1 MPDLDFFRMDSLV
14 QALQQAGMSQ
24 WAELLPVQVGEEIR
38 NRQHGDI
45 PRWRAAVDE
54 LPEIEP
60 SLVELQGSSVTAAG
74 DALQL
79 HQIETLK
86 EMLLRLSPWR
96 KGPYHLH
103 GVTID
108 TEWRSDWKWDRI
120 LPHIRP
126 LGDRCVLD
134 IGCGNGY
141 HVWRIAGEGA
151 RLVLGI
157 DPNWLFMHQFA
168 AVRHFVGDN
177 WPAWLLPLGVDQ
189 LPADKL
195 AFDTVFSM
203 GVFYHRRSP
212 IDHLLQLKSFLKP
225 GGELVLET
233 LVIEGDEGEVLL
245 PADRY
250 AQMRNVWFLP
260 SPPTLV
266 RWMERVGFRDVRVV
280 DLNRTGVD
288 EQHSTEWMQFESLPD
303 FLDPADHS
311 RTVEGYP
318 SPLRAVLI
326 ATL

>member
-14 QALQQAGMSQ
+14 QALQQAGMRQ
-24 WAELLPVQVGEEIR
+24 WAEQLPGQVKEEIR
-38 NRQHGDI
+38 NRQHGDL
-45 PRWRAAVDE
+45 PRWRAALDE
-54 LPEIEP
+54 LPTLEA
-60 SLVELQGSSVTAAG
+60 SLVDLQGSSVTAAG
-74 DALQL
+74 AALQP
-79 HQIETLK
+79 QQVDTLK
-86 EMLLRLSPWR
+86 QALLRLSPWR

-103 GVTID
+103 GVQVD
-108 TEWRSDWKWDRI
+108 TEWRSDWKWERL

-126 LGDRCVLD
+126 LEGRCVLD

-141 HVWRIAGEGA
+141 HVWRMAGEGA

-168 AVRHFVGDN
+168 AVRHFTGDS

-189 LPADKL
+189 LPTDQL

-212 IDHLLQLKSFLKP
+212 IDHLLQLRSFLKP

-233 LVIEGDEGEVLL
+233 LVIEGKEGEVLL

-266 RWMERVGFRDVRVV
+266 RWMERVGFRDVRVA
-280 DLNRTGVD
+280 DLNRTSVD
-288 EQHSTEWMQFESLPD
+288 EQRSTEWMQFDSLTD
-303 FLDPADHS
+303 FLDPSDPS

>member
-1 MPDLDFFRMDSLV
+1 M
-14 QALQQAGMSQ
+14 
-24 WAELLPVQVGEEIR
+24 
-38 NRQHGDI
+38 
-45 PRWRAAVDE
+45 
-54 LPEIEP
+54 
-60 SLVELQGSSVTAAG
+60 
-74 DALQL
+74 
-79 HQIETLK
+79 
-86 EMLLRLSPWR
+86 
-96 KGPYHLH
+96 
-103 GVTID
+103 
-108 TEWRSDWKWDRI
+108 
-120 LPHIRP
+120 
-126 LGDRCVLD
+126 LD

-141 HVWRIAGEGA
+141 HVWRMAGEGA

-168 AVRHFVGDN
+168 AVRHFVGDK

-189 LPADKL
+189 LPSDQL

-212 IDHLLQLKSFLKP
+212 IDHLLQLRSFLKP

-233 LVIEGDEGEVLL
+233 LVIEGKEGEVLL
-245 PADRY
+245 PAERY

-266 RWMERVGFRDVRVV
+266 RWMERAGFRDVHVA

-288 EQHSTEWMQFESLPD
+288 EQHSTEWMQFDSLPD
-303 FLDPADHS
+303 FLDPSDPS

>member
-1 MPDLDFFRMDSLV
+1 MPDLDFFRMASLV
-14 QALQQAGMSQ
+14 QALQQSGMNR
-24 WAELLPVQVGEEIR
+24 WAEQLPAQVEEEIR

-45 PRWRAAVDE
+45 PRWRAALDD
-54 LPEIEP
+54 LPGIDA
-60 SLVELQGSSVTAAG
+60 SLVDLEGSVITAAG
-74 DALQL
+74 SSAEPVQVDALRQA
-79 HQIETLK
+79 
-86 EMLLRLSPWR
+86 LLRLSPWR

-108 TEWRSDWKWDRI
+108 SEWRSDWKWERI
-120 LPHIRP
+120 RPHIRP
-126 LGDRCVLD
+126 LGERCVLD

-141 HVWRIAGEGA
+141 HVWRMAGEGA

-168 AVRHFVGDN
+168 AVRHFVGDH

-189 LPADKL
+189 LPSDQL

-203 GVFYHRRSP
+203 GVLYHRRSP

-233 LVIEGDEGEVLL
+233 LVIDGKEGEVLL
-245 PADRY
+245 PSDRY

-260 SPPTLV
+260 SPPTLM
-266 RWMERVGFRDVRVV
+266 RWMERVGFRDVHVA
-280 DLNRTGVD
+280 DLNSTTVD
-288 EQHSTEWMQFESLPD
+288 EQRSTEWMKFDSLPD
-303 FLDPADHS
+303 FLDPANQA

-318 SPLRAVLI
+318 SPLRAVMI
-326 ATL
+326 ARL

>member
-1 MPDLDFFRMDSLV
+1 
-14 QALQQAGMSQ
+14 
-24 WAELLPVQVGEEIR
+24 
-38 NRQHGDI
+38 
-45 PRWRAAVDE
+45 
-54 LPEIEP
+54 
-60 SLVELQGSSVTAAG
+60 VTAAG
-74 DALQL
+74 DALQP
-79 HQIETLK
+79 QQVAALK
-86 EMLLRLSPWR
+86 ERLLRLSPWR

-103 GVTID
+103 GVQID
-108 TEWRSDWKWDRI
+108 TEWRSDWKWERI

-141 HVWRIAGEGA
+141 HVWRMAGEGA

-168 AVRHFVGDN
+168 AVRHFVGDK

-189 LPADKL
+189 LPSDQL

-212 IDHLLQLKSFLKP
+212 IDHLLQLRSFLKP

-233 LVIEGDEGEVLL
+233 LVIEGKEGEVLL
-245 PADRY
+245 PAERY

-266 RWMERVGFRDVRVV
+266 RWMERAGFRDVHVA

-288 EQHSTEWMQFESLPD
+288 EQHSTEWMQFDSLPD
-303 FLDPADHS
+303 FLDPSDPS

>member
-1 MPDLDFFRMDSLV
+1 MPDLDFFRMDSLL
-14 QALQQAGMSQ
+14 QALQQAGMRR
-24 WAELLPVQVGEEIR
+24 WAEQLPGQVEDEIR
-38 NRQHGDI
+38 NSKHGDL
-45 PRWRAAVDE
+45 PRWRAALDDLPTIEASFVD
-54 LPEIEP
+54 
-60 SLVELQGSSVTAAG
+60 LQGSSVTAAG
-74 DALQL
+74 DALLPQ
-79 HQIETLK
+79 QVDVLK
-86 EMLLRLSPWR
+86 EGLLRLSPWR

-103 GVTID
+103 GVQID
-108 TEWRSDWKWDRI
+108 TEWRSDWKWERI

-126 LGDRCVLD
+126 LEGRRVLD

-141 HVWRIAGEGA
+141 HVWRMAGEGA
-151 RLVLGI
+151 RLALGI

-168 AVRHFVGDN
+168 AVRHFVGDT

-189 LPADKL
+189 LPTDQL

-212 IDHLLQLKSFLKP
+212 IDHLLQLRSFLKP

-233 LVIEGDEGEVLL
+233 LVIEGKEGEVLL
-245 PADRY
+245 PAERY

-266 RWMERVGFRDVRVV
+266 RWMERAGFRDVHVA
-280 DLNRTGVD
+280 DLNRTSVD
-288 EQHSTEWMQFESLPD
+288 EQRSTEWMQFDSLPD
-303 FLDPADHS
+303 FLDASDPS

>member
-74 DALQL
+74 DALQP

-103 GVTID
+103 GVQID

-141 HVWRIAGEGA
+141 HVWRMAGEGA

-177 WPAWLLPLGVDQ
+177 WPAWLLPLGIDQ

>member
-1 MPDLDFFRMDSLV
+1 MPDLDFFRTDSLV
-14 QALQQAGMSQ
+14 QALQQAGMGQ
-24 WAELLPVQVGEEIR
+24 WAEQLPRQLEDEIR
-38 NRQHGDI
+38 NRQHGDL
-45 PRWRAAVDE
+45 PRWRAALDE
-54 LPEIEP
+54 LPKLETTVID
-60 SLVELQGSSVTAAG
+60 LRASSVTAAG
-74 DALQL
+74 DPLEPQQVDALKQA
-79 HQIETLK
+79 
-86 EMLLRLSPWR
+86 LLRLSPWR

-103 GVTID
+103 GVQVD
-108 TEWRSDWKWDRI
+108 TEWRSDWKWERL

-126 LGDRCVLD
+126 LDGRSVLD

-141 HVWRIAGEGA
+141 HVWRMAGEGA

-168 AVRHFVGDN
+168 AVRHFAGDS

-189 LPADKL
+189 LPPDLL

-212 IDHLLQLKSFLKP
+212 IDHLLQLRSFLKP

-233 LVIEGDEGEVLL
+233 LVIEGKEGEVLL

-260 SPPTLV
+260 SPLTLV
-266 RWMERVGFRDVRVV
+266 RWMERVGFRDVRVA
-280 DLNRTGVD
+280 DLNRTSVD
-288 EQHSTEWMQFESLPD
+288 EQRTTEWMQFDSLPD
-303 FLDPADHS
+303 FLDPSDPS

>member
-1 MPDLDFFRMDSLV
+1 MIDYQPIKEFLNHMGVAWVDDSLIAAAREKLTDAGNRDIV
-14 QALQQAGMSQ
+14 RWNEALSALHAFPGGAPHVTDGRFCIDDDTIRLSSTGV
-24 WAELLPVQVGEEIR
+24 AELTDIL
-38 NRQHGDI
+38 RQF
-45 PRWRAAVDE
+45 
-54 LPEIEP
+54 
-60 SLVELQGSSVTAAG
+60 
-74 DALQL
+74 
-79 HQIETLK
+79 
-86 EMLLRLSPWR
+86 SPWR

-103 GVTID
+103 GVQID
-108 TEWRSDWKWDRI
+108 TEWRSDWKWERI

-126 LGDRCVLD
+126 LEGRRVLD

-141 HVWRIAGEGA
+141 HVWRMAGEGA
-151 RLVLGI
+151 HLALGI

-168 AVRHFVGDN
+168 AVRHFVGDT

-189 LPADKL
+189 LPTDQL

-212 IDHLLQLKSFLKP
+212 IDHLLQLRSFLKP

-233 LVIEGDEGEVLL
+233 LVIEGKEGEVLL
-245 PADRY
+245 PAERY

-266 RWMERVGFRDVRVV
+266 RWMERAGFRDVHVA
-280 DLNRTGVD
+280 DLNRTSVD
-288 EQHSTEWMQFESLPD
+288 EQRGTEWMQFDSLPD
-303 FLDPADHS
+303 FLDASDPS

>member
-14 QALQQAGMSQ
+14 QALQQAGMRQ
-24 WAELLPVQVGEEIR
+24 WAEQLPGQVEEEIR

-45 PRWRAAVDE
+45 PRWRAAVDA
-54 LPEIEP
+54 LPEIEAAA
-60 SLVELQGSSVTAAG
+60 VELQSSSVTATG
-74 DALQL
+74 NALHPQ
-79 HQIETLK
+79 QIEALK
-86 EMLLRLSPWR
+86 QALLRLSPWR

-103 GVTID
+103 GVQID
-108 TEWRSDWKWDRI
+108 TEWRSDWKWERI

-126 LGDRCVLD
+126 LEDRCVLD

-141 HVWRIAGEGA
+141 HVWRMAGEGA

-168 AVRHFVGDN
+168 AVRHFLGDD

-189 LPADKL
+189 LPPDLL

-212 IDHLLQLKSFLKP
+212 IDHLLQLRSFLKP

-233 LVIEGDEGEVLL
+233 LVIDGQEGEVLL

-260 SPPTLV
+260 SAPTLL
-266 RWMERVGFRDVRVV
+266 RWMERVGFRDVHVA
-280 DLNRTGVD
+280 DLNRTSVE
-288 EQHSTEWMQFESLPD
+288 EQRSTEWMQFDSLPD
-303 FLDPADHS
+303 FLDPSDPS

-318 SPLRAVLI
+318 APLRAVLI
-326 ATL
+326 AKL

>member
-1 MPDLDFFRMDSLV
+1 MPDLDFFRMDSLL
-14 QALQQAGMSQ
+14 QALQQAGMRQ
-24 WAELLPVQVGEEIR
+24 WAEQLPRQVEEEIR

-54 LPEIEP
+54 LPEIEAA
-60 SLVELQGSSVTAAG
+60 LVELQASSVTAAG
-74 DALQL
+74 NALHPQ
-79 HQIETLK
+79 QIEALK
-86 EMLLRLSPWR
+86 QTLLRLSPWR

-103 GVTID
+103 GVQID
-108 TEWRSDWKWDRI
+108 TEWRSDWKWNRI

-141 HVWRIAGEGA
+141 HVWRMAGEGA

-168 AVRHFVGDN
+168 AVRHFVGDE

-189 LPADKL
+189 LPADLL

-212 IDHLLQLKSFLKP
+212 IDHLLQLRSFLKP

-233 LVIEGDEGEVLL
+233 LVIDGQEGEVLL

-260 SPPTLV
+260 SAPTLL
-266 RWMERVGFRDVRVV
+266 RWMERVGFRDVHVA
-280 DLNRTGVD
+280 DLNRTSVE
-288 EQHSTEWMQFESLPD
+288 EQRSTEWMQFDSLPD
-303 FLDPADHS
+303 FLDPSDPS

-326 ATL
+326 AKL

>member
-1 MPDLDFFRMDSLV
+1 MR
-14 QALQQAGMSQ
+14 Q
-24 WAELLPVQVGEEIR
+24 WAQQLPGQVENEIR
-38 NRQHGDI
+38 NRQHGDL
-45 PRWRAAVDE
+45 PRWRAALDD
-54 LPEIEP
+54 LPEIEA
-60 SLVELQGSSVTAAG
+60 SLVELQASCVTAAG
-74 DALQL
+74 DAPQP
-79 HQIETLK
+79 QQVAALK
-86 EMLLRLSPWR
+86 ERLLRLSPWR

-103 GVTID
+103 GVQID
-108 TEWRSDWKWDRI
+108 TEWRSDWKWERI

-141 HVWRIAGEGA
+141 HVWRMAGEGA

-168 AVRHFVGDN
+168 AVRHFVGDK

-189 LPADKL
+189 LPSDQL

-212 IDHLLQLKSFLKP
+212 IDHLLQLRSFLKP

-233 LVIEGDEGEVLL
+233 LVIEGKEGEVLL
-245 PADRY
+245 PAERY

-266 RWMERVGFRDVRVV
+266 RWMERAGFRDVHVA

-288 EQHSTEWMQFESLPD
+288 EQHSTEWMQFDSLPD
-303 FLDPADHS
+303 FLDPSDPS